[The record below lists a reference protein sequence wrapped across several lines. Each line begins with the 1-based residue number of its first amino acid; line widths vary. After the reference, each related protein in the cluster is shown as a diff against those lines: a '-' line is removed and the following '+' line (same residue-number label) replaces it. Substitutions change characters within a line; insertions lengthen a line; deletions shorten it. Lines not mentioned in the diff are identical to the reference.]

1 MTQAVKFRTSSS
13 ILVIGAGALQRSYR
27 ARSVLRT
34 VCKERVVRKQ
44 ASWMMEKWC
53 ALDENDSLKI
63 MMQASYFSCL
73 GVKSTSLIEKSF
85 PLLGSYKRAGVE
97 CSKDAYLD

>member
-63 MMQASYFSCL
+63 MMQASCISCSD
-73 GVKSTSLIEKSF
+73 VKGTSLIEKASF
-85 PLLGSYKRAGVE
+85 YWEATKEPA
-97 CSKDAYLD
+97 